1 MSNAEWAT
9 NTMSRER
16 VWASLNSLLPIPDA
30 DLGSKIRLYLVIN
43 FLAQNNCAKYLQ
55 YTINCH

>member
-30 DLGSKIRLYLVIN
+30 DLGSKIRLYLVI
-43 FLAQNNCAKYLQ
+43 
-55 YTINCH
+55 II